1 MATLTSPVAVRV
13 ALRGGPPVGL
23 STWPAGIPPRQSSQ
37 AETLG
42 FGQGWG
48 KRRFGGGGTA
58 VRGKAG
64 WCRKQ
69 QQCSPDT
76 LGLILRFSA
85 NPRDGATWWA
95 RAAAAR
101 GKLAMVLPRERAAAD
116 GGGGGGAQSAAGRE
130 NGRWDARAAAARDPA
145 PGRGAENHAAPPSPA
160 SLKEEPPPVGS
171 VSFLSWKNQSPSS
184 CHSGWATR
192 VRATGERLS
201 HCKHFTNV
209 LTYQTT
215 PG

>member
-1 MATLTSPVAVRV
+1 MGAGRRCEAKQDGAGNSSN
-13 ALRGGPPVGL
+13 ALPTPWV
-23 STWPAGIPPRQSSQ
+23 
-37 AETLG
+37 
-42 FGQGWG
+42 
-48 KRRFGGGGTA
+48 
-58 VRGKAG
+58 
-64 WCRKQ
+64 
-69 QQCSPDT
+69 
-76 LGLILRFSA
+76 LILRFSA

-130 NGRWDARAAAARDPA
+130 SGRWDARAAAARDPA
-145 PGRGAENHAAPPSPA
+145 PGRGAENHAAPPSSA
-160 SLKEEPPPVGS
+160 SLKEEPPPVES